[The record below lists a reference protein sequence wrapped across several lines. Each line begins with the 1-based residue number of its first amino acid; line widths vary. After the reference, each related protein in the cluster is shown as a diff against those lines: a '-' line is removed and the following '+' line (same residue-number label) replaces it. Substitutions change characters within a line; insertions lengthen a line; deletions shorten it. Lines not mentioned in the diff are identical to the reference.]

1 MQETFFIATLFALL
15 AFAGVE
21 AGHAQPMKVCRVG
34 VLSQVLGG
42 C

>member
-1 MQETFFIATLFALL
+1 MQEATLIATLFALL

-21 AGHAQPMKVCRVG
+21 TGHAQPMKVCRVG
-34 VLSQVLGG
+34 VVSQVLGG